1 MVKKK
6 TEAAA
11 VCLTHNILPTDSRA
25 LRLSVKKHFKSI
37 IMPERRRL
45 KRKRLVYYLKIY
57 DRNTLEIAGHLADLT
72 VHGIN
77 MICEQPLESGIVME
91 LKMTLPEEMDA
102 KNEIALDVKSSW
114 CKRDINPNFYTIG
127 CELIGISEKD
137 GKILRELMQE
147 YSFRD

>member
-1 MVKKK
+1 
-6 TEAAA
+6 
-11 VCLTHNILPTDSRA
+11 
-25 LRLSVKKHFKSI
+25 
-37 IMPERRRL
+37 MPERRRL

-102 KNEIALDVKSSW
+102 KNEIA
-114 CKRDINPNFYTIG
+114 
-127 CELIGISEKD
+127 
-137 GKILRELMQE
+137 
-147 YSFRD
+147 

>member
-1 MVKKK
+1 M
-6 TEAAA
+6 
-11 VCLTHNILPTDSRA
+11 S
-25 LRLSVKKHFKSI
+25 
-37 IMPERRRL
+37 ERRRL

-77 MICEQPLESGIVME
+77 ILCEQPLEPGVVME
-91 LKMTLPEEMDA
+91 LKMALPEEMDG
-102 KNEIALDVKSSW
+102 KKEIAFDVKSSW

-127 CELIGISEKD
+127 CELIGISAKD
-137 GKILRELMQE
+137 GKIIRELMQE